1 MTKRALII
9 DDNADNVGVLVE
21 MLKLEN
27 LEYVAIQ
34 NPTQIDSVIADDASF
49 DVVFLDLE
57 MPHIDGYDMLKKFQG
72 DSRFE
77 SVPIVAYT
85 VHVSEIGVARDL
97 GFHSFLGKPLD
108 VDKFPEQL
116 KRILNDEPVWVT
128 P

>member
-1 MTKRALII
+1 MAMICSKNSRAIAAL
-9 DDNADNVGVLVE
+9 
-21 MLKLEN
+21 
-27 LEYVAIQ
+27 
-34 NPTQIDSVIADDASF
+34 NPCQ
-49 DVVFLDLE
+49 LW
-57 MPHIDGYDMLKKFQG
+57 
-72 DSRFE
+72 R
-77 SVPIVAYT
+77 YT

>member
-49 DVVFLDLE
+49 DVVYPCE
-57 MPHIDGYDMLKKFQG
+57 GQP
-72 DSRFE
+72 
-77 SVPIVAYT
+77 T
-85 VHVSEIGVARDL
+85 
-97 GFHSFLGKPLD
+97 
-108 VDKFPEQL
+108 
-116 KRILNDEPVWVT
+116 W
-128 P
+128 

>member
-49 DVVFLDLE
+49 RCCV
-57 MPHIDGYDMLKKFQG
+57 
-72 DSRFE
+72 SRF
-77 SVPIVAYT
+77 
-85 VHVSEIGVARDL
+85 RDAS
-97 GFHSFLGKPLD
+97 H
-108 VDKFPEQL
+108 
-116 KRILNDEPVWVT
+116 
-128 P
+128 